1 MVAPDRKDLAS
12 PARSRKQPKP
22 ELETSTPQ
30 NQDTVPVTLR
40 LRRIGRRKHPV
51 WAVVAADNRRARDG
65 RYIEDLGR
73 YYPLEQPSRTELDE
87 QRVMH
92 WLEQG
97 AQPSDTVRSM
107 LSKRGLMLALD
118 LRRQGKETEEIREA
132 VSEHREKHGEG
143 AGEEVSLTAEE
154 RRKQALEAERERV
167 AELEAE
173 EERKKEEERK
183 RREAEE
189 EQEKQAATEA
199 KEAEDPAAE
208 ESDEADEQ
216 AEARAEDA
224 EAADAEEAE
233 ASADGDGKEAQA
245 AADEEKAAGAEEAA
259 DEDDDE
265 DAEKVS

>member
-1 MVAPDRKDLAS
+1 
-12 PARSRKQPKP
+12 
-22 ELETSTPQ
+22 
-30 NQDTVPVTLR
+30 VPVTLR

-224 EAADAEEAE
+224 EATDAEAADAEAADAEAADAEEAE

-245 AADEEKAAGAEEAA
+245 AAGAEEAA

-265 DAEKVS
+265 DAEKAS

>member
-1 MVAPDRKDLAS
+1 M
-12 PARSRKQPKP
+12 
-22 ELETSTPQ
+22 
-30 NQDTVPVTLR
+30 PVTLR

-107 LSKRGLMLALD
+107 LSKRGLMLAMD
-118 LRRQGKETEEIREA
+118 LRRQGKDPDEIREA
-132 VSEHREKHGEG
+132 VAEHREKHGEG
-143 AGEEVSLTAEE
+143 DEDVALTAAD
-154 RRKQALEAERERV
+154 RRQQALEAERERV

-173 EERKKEEERK
+173 EERKKKEEERK

-224 EAADAEEAE
+224 EATDAEAADAEEAE

-265 DAEKVS
+265 DAEKAS

>member
-1 MVAPDRKDLAS
+1 M
-12 PARSRKQPKP
+12 
-22 ELETSTPQ
+22 
-30 NQDTVPVTLR
+30 PVTLR

-173 EERKKEEERK
+173 EERKKKEEERK

-224 EAADAEEAE
+224 EATDAEAADAEEAE

-245 AADEEKAAGAEEAA
+245 AADEEKAAGAEETA
-259 DEDDDE
+259 DEDDDK
-265 DAEKVS
+265 AS